1 MAAAS
6 LPELCLERIFKY
18 LSNDL
23 NSQYS
28 CILINKYW
36 CYSLISKLWENPF
49 ESLRTKNKINFNSNL
64 YLINTYL
71 TCLPQDIQN
80 FIGIQEISKPPLFNY
95 PNFLRYISTQNIK
108 NNVVKWAKL
117 KNIKETP
124 KFKIYLYNEE
134 NNEVLIEVVESIT
147 RILIEYFFT
156 SSTYIKGIDQYI
168 GRYLDIYQLPNAETK
183 LSKLQIFKCGT
194 ETFSSSSSSGFIS
207 FTSKIS
213 KDIRQLEIR
222 LKVKENSNNNNNN
235 DNNDNNN
242 NNNNN
247 NYNIDN
253 NFIIPLKDIINLIK
267 SQRNLKQILIQYN
280 PIFYTKNEIIDLWNN
295 LMIHKENLIEL
306 VLSKIN
312 FGYKFPLELL
322 SKFYNLKKL
331 SFVDCDIEDIY
342 PLNFIPSL
350 YEEFDHDNY
359 YYYYNLQLLDDIQSF
374 KKLQFLFIK
383 SSNIEINKIEILLQ
397 QASTSIHSLELFN
410 LDTLTDLEDFTHY
423 FSNITKLTIGINM
436 RWMIVI
442 SIVKSANL
450 LREIH
455 IYDGRNNDDLDDLHL
470 NMKPMTAD
478 NFLCEI
484 GKVMGEKVFTFRF
497 NLDWYFNPN
506 SLNTFLKR
514 CNFNRYESNRLKIL
528 DFRKFK
534 CFSNEHLDKIID
546 YCGGTLNYFY
556 CEEHDS
562 FTQENLLRAKQS
574 IRNVIIE
581 KCK

>member
-183 LSKLQIFKCGT
+183 LSNLQIFK
-194 ETFSSSSSSGFIS
+194 
-207 FTSKIS
+207 
-213 KDIRQLEIR
+213 
-222 LKVKENSNNNNNN
+222 
-235 DNNDNNN
+235 
-242 NNNNN
+242 
-247 NYNIDN
+247 Y
-253 NFIIPLKDIINLIK
+253 IINLIK

-312 FGYKFPLELL
+312 F
-322 SKFYNLKKL
+322 
-331 SFVDCDIEDIY
+331 
-342 PLNFIPSL
+342 
-350 YEEFDHDNY
+350 
-359 YYYYNLQLLDDIQSF
+359 
-374 KKLQFLFIK
+374 
-383 SSNIEINKIEILLQ
+383 EILLQ

-514 CNFNRYESNRLKIL
+514 CNFNRSESNRLKIL

-546 YCGGTLNYFY
+546 YCGVIFTLYSPSYSEEDFNN
-556 CEEHDS
+556 EHDIINKVIS
-562 FTQENLLRAKQS
+562 YDDFSEMIENMFEWNVMDTLEITVEEEEVIEMSGVSVYEECYDIETKFIKERFVNYGVSGACPLSENRQNRRENLSRDDKEDLVKCIKECQKINAQKSKDRKRLRENR
-574 IRNVIIE
+574 INRNQEAHEPFKGNPNTQDVKTWCIN
-581 KCK
+581 